1 MKIILYIMLSL
12 FLCFCASNPHE
23 AKEIDTSIEKQKS
36 LNDEESIGVKDGDM
50 VYQKKVDMAEEL
62 RRLHINV
69 YSLEDRVY
77 GNREY
82 GSQGLYG
89 VLKRC
94 RAELVHPKN
103 GGTGKL
109 MWTEPMD
116 RVTDKEE
123 EFNIG
128 YEREKLVGV
137 SQEFLKDRIARFKNY
152 KKVLQSREDEYRKKV
167 DICEAELKSR
177 IYKRDQKTNSSNLG
191 ESPEF
196 ELRS

>member
-1 MKIILYIMLSL
+1 MRIIILFILP
-12 FLCFCASNPHE
+12 FLMCFCASNPHK
-23 AKEIDTSIEKQKS
+23 AKEIDPSLEKQKS

-77 GNREY
+77 GNRKY
-82 GSQGLYG
+82 GSLGLYG
-89 VLKRC
+89 VLKKC
-94 RAELVHPKN
+94 RAEVVHPKN

-123 EFNIG
+123 SYDIG
-128 YEREKLVGV
+128 YDRKNLIGV
-137 SQEFLKDRIARFKNY
+137 SQEYLKDRIARFRKY
-152 KKVLQSREDEYRKKV
+152 KRILQKREDEYRDKV
-167 DICEAELKSR
+167 DICETQLKAQIFER
-177 IYKRDQKTNSSNLG
+177 NKQKKSKDS
-191 ESPEF
+191 
-196 ELRS
+196 